1 MSLLTN
7 GYAHEGNALMFLF
20 HGFVLQSPT
29 NNPNSAPSTYGNQ
42 NPQVFSYPNLP
53 PGCLSGVSP
62 SLPMGLFTS
71 PGNTPRGSIPSR
83 WPTTIPVAPVSSSGN
98 AVSEEES
105 TDYQMVSGFG
115 NMNPDEGML
124 EGWCQVV
131 CFNWF

>member
-1 MSLLTN
+1 MGKESTCIIIFIFIF
-7 GYAHEGNALMFLF
+7 YIPC
-20 HGFVLQSPT
+20 GFVLQSPT
-29 NNPNSAPSTYGNQ
+29 NNPNSAASTYGNQ

-71 PGNTPRGSIPSR
+71 PGNTPRGNIPPR
-83 WPTTIPVAPVSSSGN
+83 WPTPIPVAPVSNSGN

-115 NMNPDEGML
+115 SMNPDEGML
-124 EGWCQVV
+124 EGWCQVHRHLSS
-131 CFNWF
+131 